1 MRKILLIYCK
11 FSNFLTEIFDYCASF
26 FALGVRF
33 YLAQVFLWSGWL
45 KLSAWTSTLYLFQYE
60 YKIVGMSPVVAAY
73 LGTAAEL
80 GLPLLFLLGI
90 GGRIPAILFF
100 IFNVF
105 NVIFYPAL
113 LQPEFACAL
122 KDHILWGLLIAVIVF
137 YGYGKISI
145 DYLLQK
151 KVCKDYKY

>member
-1 MRKILLIYCK
+1 MRNILLIYCK
-11 FSNFLTEIFDYCASF
+11 FSNFLTGILDRCAFF
-26 FALGVRF
+26 FALVVRI

-45 KLSAWTSTLYLFQYE
+45 KLTSWSSTVYLFQYE
-60 YKIVGMSPVVAAY
+60 YKIVGMSPMVAAY
-73 LGTAAEL
+73 LGTVAEL
-80 GLPLLFLLGI
+80 SLPLFLLFGI

-100 IFNVF
+100 IFNIF

-113 LQPEFACAL
+113 LKPEFACAL
-122 KDHILWGLLIAVIVF
+122 KDHILWGVLIAVIVF